1 MLLFS
6 GGTMRRSTAAIGLSL
21 MIGLLG
27 GALTPLHLVRAQA
40 ITNKIPPATDR
51 LGDAAYTPT
60 KLEWAAL
67 ELQIYYGQNWT
78 NENRMTIGFLPG
90 DDGKTVVCL
99 LRFTPDVSAETVKK
113 QRDIEQQRLESQAH
127 NRGWPWLRLQ
137 FQENVLPR
145 P

>member
-1 MLLFS
+1 MQ
-6 GGTMRRSTAAIGLSL
+6 RSTMTVWALALL
-21 MIGLLG
+21 VGLLG
-27 GALTPLHLVRAQA
+27 GSSVLLRSVRAQA
-40 ITNKIPPATDR
+40 TDR
-51 LGDAAYTPT
+51 PGDAKYAPT

-90 DDGKTVVCL
+90 DDGKTVICL

-127 NRGWPWLRLQ
+127 NRGWPWLRVQ

>member
-1 MLLFS
+1 MQRTNVAVWALLF
-6 GGTMRRSTAAIGLSL
+6 LV
-21 MIGLLG
+21 GLLG
-27 GALTPLHLVRAQA
+27 GSSALLRSVRAQA
-40 ITNKIPPATDR
+40 TATDR
-51 LGDAAYTPT
+51 PGDAKYPPT

-78 NENRMTIGFLPG
+78 NENRMTISFLPG

-99 LRFTPDVSAETVKK
+99 LRFTPDVSAETVKR